1 MSHAT
6 GMLPK
11 APRSLYL
18 RRLAPTT
25 LPQRGQQAK
34 APWPASLGLAWLWP
48 LAILLGGCVTPKQ
61 FGGPVPFRNQHP
73 AQLTALRMDPQSARP
88 LPKGNT
94 RLRVD
99 LAYSSIF
106 LEGTGSGNS
115 WFMDGEI
122 LRSGL
127 KVRHGLGHGLEV
139 WGELAMALTG
149 PGFLDDFVENWHDA
163 FGLPNQNRDQF
174 PKDVWRV
181 EAQKGGVTAW
191 EMDRTDGALLDLPL
205 GLNWNFVPMTAEQ
218 PWALTARVA
227 TELPTGNQ
235 ERGFGSGGFDWSL
248 GMVGEYRYEAWS
260 FTAHAQHTF
269 VHTPDPADRAGLD
282 FRDVTSAGVGAE
294 TALAEHT
301 FLLMQILFDTST
313 LRQLDFDRVSDP
325 QWTLWFG
332 LRHHMGER
340 FAVEVGFGEDLSTD
354 GPPDFTAWLAF
365 IFELGGGED

>member
-1 MSHAT
+1 M
-6 GMLPK
+6 
-11 APRSLYL
+11 
-18 RRLAPTT
+18 
-25 LPQRGQQAK
+25 
-34 APWPASLGLAWLWP
+34 
-48 LAILLGGCVTPKQ
+48 
-61 FGGPVPFRNQHP
+61 PFRNQHP

-94 RLRVD
+94 TLRLD

-127 KVRHGLGHGLEV
+127 KVRHGLGDGFEV
-139 WGELAMALTG
+139 WGELAMAVTG
-149 PGFLDDFVENWHDA
+149 PGFLDGFIDDWHDT
-163 FGLPNQNRDQF
+163 FNLPDQNRDEF
-174 PKDVWRV
+174 PKYRWRV

-205 GLNWNFVPMTAEQ
+205 GLNWNFVPMTAER

-248 GMVGEYRYEAWS
+248 GMVGEYRYQAWS
-260 FTAHAQHTF
+260 FTAHAQQTF
-269 VHTPDPADRAGLD
+269 VHNPDPADRANLE
-282 FRDVTSAGVGAE
+282 FRDVTSAGVGVEA
-294 TALAEHT
+294 ALADHT
-301 FLLMQILFDTST
+301 SLLMQILLDTST
-313 LRQLDFDRVSDP
+313 LRQLNFDQVADP

-332 LRHHMGER
+332 LRRRMGER

-365 IFELGGGED
+365 VFDLGGGED